1 MFQIGGESWAK
12 YFPSVRERLVNSQ
25 AGDGSWRGDDVGST
39 YRTAISTL
47 ILSLPY
53 RYLPIFQR

>member
-1 MFQIGGESWAK
+1 MFQIGGESWSK
-12 YFPSVRERLVNSQ
+12 YFPAIRERLLTQQS
-25 AGDGSWRGDDVGST
+25 GDGSWRGDDIGST

-53 RYLPIFQR
+53 RYLPIFQK